1 MVTAT
6 ESIFINHPVPLV
18 FNTAVNPEMQLL
30 WDKNFKHLKT
40 LGPGKAGP
48 RYSCFI
54 PWMGRMEYELVEYQ
68 PYGQFAHRSVMAINR
83 GFHRFEFVPQQ
94 KGTLLTQ
101 TMQVWPRGLG
111 WLLYPFLGMMLRKK
125 LSALNESLK
134 TFLENPNNETVRIAT
149 TQYP

>member
-1 MVTAT
+1 
-6 ESIFINHPVPLV
+6 
-18 FNTAVNPEMQLL
+18 
-30 WDKNFKHLKT
+30 
-40 LGPGKAGP
+40 
-48 RYSCFI
+48 
-54 PWMGRMEYELVEYQ
+54 
-68 PYGQFAHRSVMAINR
+68 MAINR

-111 WLLYPFLGMMLRKK
+111 WLLYPLLGMMLRKK

-134 TFLENPNNETVRIAT
+134 TFLENPNNETVKIAT